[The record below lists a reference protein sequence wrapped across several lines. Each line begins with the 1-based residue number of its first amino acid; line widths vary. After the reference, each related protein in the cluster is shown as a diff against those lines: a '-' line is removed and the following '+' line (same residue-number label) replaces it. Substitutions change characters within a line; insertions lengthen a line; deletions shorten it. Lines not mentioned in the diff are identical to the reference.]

1 MSYMLLDCTLRD
13 GGYLNNWEFGYST
26 IRYTV
31 DRLQAAGIDVIEV
44 GFLDDRVEASHD
56 KTIFP
61 DTEALNAVYGTVR
74 KTGAMLVA
82 MIDYG
87 TCSIDHIC
95 DCKDTVIDGIRIIFK
110 QPKMY
115 GAMEFARQLKEKGY
129 QVFLQMV
136 SVTTYDDR
144 ALLDFVDG
152 VKKVMPCGVS
162 MVDTYG
168 LMHKEDLLHIFH
180 VLDHNLP
187 KEIILGYHSHN
198 NFQLGYANS
207 IEMLKQKTDRTLL
220 VDGTVYGM
228 GKSAGNAPTELLAMH
243 MNEVYGKHYD
253 LNQLLELIDVVIL
266 RLKEKYSWGYTLKFF
281 LSAAN
286 DCHPNYL
293 TFLLG
298 KKTLSIKSI
307 NEIISA
313 IEPEKKLNYD
323 EKYIAEK
330 YVAYLRNA
338 IDDDAACAAM
348 RAKLAG
354 REVLLVGPGAS
365 LKTMNAE
372 VRAFIEEKKPVVIS
386 TNFVPDT
393 IVPDIVFFASSKR
406 YLFNQEKIEQLPRAS
421 KLAATSNVTG
431 LSSDFDYVFN
441 FEKWMD
447 ENPDIV
453 DNSGVMC
460 LKVLS
465 EMDVAGVTLAGFD
478 GFGGHAN
485 YAHED
490 LSYVKD
496 HERLARVNESI
507 RQRIGEL
514 GKKMPLRF
522 LTPSLYEEKA

>member
-1 MSYMLLDCTLRD
+1 MNNYMLLDCTLRD

-44 GFLDDRVEASHD
+44 GFLDERVEASHD

-61 DTEALNAVYGTVR
+61 NTEALNAVYGNVR
-74 KTGAMLVA
+74 KSDAMLVA

-87 TCSIDHIC
+87 TCGIDHIC

-115 GAMEFARQLKEKGY
+115 GAMEFASQLIAKGY
-129 QVFLQMV
+129 KVFLQMV

-152 VKKVMPCGVS
+152 VAKVMPMGVS

-168 LMHKEDLLHIFH
+168 LLHKEDLLHIFH

-187 KEIILGYHSHN
+187 REIILGYHSHN

-207 IEMLKQKTDRTLL
+207 IELLKEKTDRTLL

-243 MNEVYGKHYD
+243 MNEVYGKKYD

-266 RLKEKYSWGYTLKFF
+266 RLKEKYNWGYTLKFF

-313 IEPEKKLNYD
+313 IEPAKKLNYD

-338 IDDDAACAAM
+338 IDDEAACAALKD
-348 RAKLAG
+348 KLQG
-354 REVLLVGPGAS
+354 KQILLVGPGAS
-365 LKTMNAE
+365 LKTMGDKI
-372 VRAFIEEKKPVVIS
+372 RAYIAEEKPMVIS

-393 IVPDIVFFASSKR
+393 IVPDIAFFASSKR
-406 YLFNQEKIEQLPRAS
+406 FLFNQEKIEGLPRAS

-431 LSSDFDYVFN
+431 LSSDFDYILN
-441 FEKWMD
+441 FDKWMD

-453 DNSGVMC
+453 DNSGVLC

-465 EMDVAGVTLAGFD
+465 TLEVKGVTMAGFD
-478 GFGGHAN
+478 GFDGNAN
-485 YAHED
+485 YAHEH

-496 HERLARVNESI
+496 EARLSRVNQII
-507 RQRIGEL
+507 RQRIHEMGE
-514 GKKMPLRF
+514 KMPITF
-522 LTPSLYEEKA
+522 LTPSLYEE